1 MKEHYVYI
9 HMNPSTNEIFYVG
22 KGKGHRKTN
31 KTGRNKK
38 WIEYVSK
45 LSEPFKVL
53 VIKDNLNEKQALE
66 LEKKV
71 LNKIDFHYND
81 LTTNIAE
88 SDPDFDNGTF
98 IQFNFGESNNNSNE
112 QLNFRFQNMTEN
124 EIIKTLLDFPNEIKF
139 SELKE
144 EFDKIYDSFHDNYD
158 ELEEIDEDVFLDIES
173 ALDSIIDLID
183 EYKVSDKENISE
195 FLTDLER
202 ERFDVEFILDEK
214 PKGLQKKFA
223 KRIISWIDE
232 KINNYR

>member
-9 HMNPSTNEIFYVG
+9 HMHPSTNEIFYVG

-45 LSEPFKVL
+45 LSEPFKIL
-53 VIKDNLNEKQALE
+53 VIKKNLNEKEALE

-88 SDPDFDNGTF
+88 SDLDFESGIF
-98 IQFNFGESNNNSNE
+98 IQFNFGESNEKTKE
-112 QLNFRFQNMTEN
+112 QSNFRFEKMSNN
-124 EIIKTLLDFPNEIKF
+124 EIIKTLLDFPNEFKLSEIK
-139 SELKE
+139 K

-158 ELEEIDEDVFLDIES
+158 ELEEIDEDVFIDIES
-173 ALDSIIDLID
+173 ALDSINDLID
-183 EYKVSDKENISE
+183 EYKVSDKENLKE
-195 FLTDLER
+195 FITDLER

-214 PKGLQKKFA
+214 PKGLQKKFT
-223 KRIISWIDE
+223 KKIINWIDG
-232 KINNYR
+232 KLNK

>member
-1 MKEHYVYI
+1 MNEHYVYI
-9 HMNPSTNEIFYVG
+9 HLNPSTNEIFYVG

-31 KTGRNKK
+31 QTSRNRK

-53 VIKDNLNEKQALE
+53 VLKDNLSEKKALE

-88 SDPDFDNGTF
+88 SEPDLDSGIF
-98 IQFNFGESNNNSNE
+98 IQFAFNESNSSSNE
-112 QLNFRFQNMTEN
+112 KLQFRFEKMSDN
-124 EIIKTLLDFPNEIKF
+124 EIIKTLLDFPNELKF
-139 SELKE
+139 SELKK
-144 EFDKIYDSFHDNYD
+144 EFDEIYDSFHDNYD
-158 ELEEIDEDVFLDIES
+158 ELEEIDEDVFIDIES
-173 ALDSIIDLID
+173 ALDSINDLID
-183 EYKVSDKENISE
+183 EYKVSDKENITE

-214 PKGLQKKFA
+214 PKGKQKKFT
-223 KRIISWIDE
+223 KRIINWID
-232 KINNYR
+232 KKLNK